1 MRENDFTPNITNIY
15 IKLQDKTIKDKC
27 MIQSVNK
34 YHIYEILS
42 SDGNFYYTIPKYQR
56 EYTWSYREWE
66 ALYDDISENNDEYF
80 IGSIICIPLGDAI
93 NPYLEVI
100 DGQQRLTTISLFL
113 TAIYTCLKEHRDDLC
128 DDDEDVLP
136 SLRKS
141 LKSKNSPNEMKLV
154 PQIQNFN
161 KDDFDHLMNETGLRK
176 ASAPKHPYYPMRKIV
191 RCYTYFLKRIDKEME
206 GMEGSDAV
214 NFLLGKYNKVK
225 QAMLVKIEV
234 STHSDAYV
242 LFESLNNRGTPL
254 TAIDLMKNLIMARAE
269 SNNLTID
276 DCFNRWQMLL
286 GNLSD
291 DYGIQER
298 FFRQYYNAFK
308 HRLNEPFQ
316 SDNDRKKDPLGV
328 MATRSNLLNIF
339 ESLINKDLSSFLDDI
354 LCCGQ
359 IYSWLILQDSTETVY
374 RKALE
379 DLDHIQGAPSYLL
392 LMYLMRNKKEL
403 DITEEQINKLIRL
416 LAKYFVRRNITDYP
430 NTRDLTRIFMDIISK
445 IEESNSVSND
455 VMALIVDV
463 LSIPTNCASDEQF
476 RRSLEGDVYKDNVGA
491 TRYILCKLA
500 ELAMTQETWTDLW
513 RRTDKKVFVWT
524 IEHIFPEGENIP
536 QCWVDMI
543 AGGDRQLANKHLEEY
558 THKIGNLTITG
569 YNSTLGNK
577 SFKEKRDRKSKD
589 GQRFIGYKNGL
600 EINREIAMKD
610 EWTIEDIKTR
620 TTALVNE
627 LMKVY
632 EFPGE

>member
-1 MRENDFTPNITNIY
+1 
-15 IKLQDKTIKDKC
+15 

-42 SDGNFYYTIPKYQR
+42 ADGNFYYTIPKYQR

-113 TAIYTCLKEHRDDLC
+113 TAIYTRLKEHREDLSE
-128 DDDEDVLP
+128 DDDDVLP

-176 ASAPKHPYYPMRKIV
+176 ASAPKHPYYPMRKIA
-191 RCYTYFLKRIDKEME
+191 RCFTYFLKRIDKEME
-206 GMEGSDAV
+206 GMDGNNAV

-269 SNNLTID
+269 SNNFTID

-316 SDNDRKKDPLGV
+316 SDNDRKKDPLGI

-359 IYSWLILQDSTETVY
+359 IYSWLILQDSTEMTY

-379 DLDHIQGAPSYLL
+379 ELDHIQGAPSYLL
-392 LMYLMRNKKEL
+392 LMYLMRNKEEL
-403 DITEEQINKLIRL
+403 NVTEEQINQLIRL

-445 IEESNSVSND
+445 IEESRSVGND
-455 VMALIVDV
+455 VMSLIVDV
-463 LSIPTNCASDEQF
+463 LSTPTNCASDEQF

-500 ELAMTQETWTDLW
+500 ESAMTQETWTDLW

-524 IEHIFPEGENIP
+524 IEHIFPEGKNIP

-543 AGGDRQLANKHLEEY
+543 AGGDRQLANKYLEEY
-558 THKIGNLTITG
+558 THKIGNLTVTG

-577 SFKEKRDRKSKD
+577 SFEEKRDRKSKD

-600 EINREIAMKD
+600 EINREIATKD
-610 EWTIEDIKTR
+610 EWTIEDIKSR
-620 TTALVNE
+620 TTALVDE

>member
-1 MRENDFTPNITNIY
+1 
-15 IKLQDKTIKDKC
+15 
-27 MIQSVNK
+27 MIQNVNK

-80 IGSIICIPLGDAI
+80 IGSIICIPLGDTI
-93 NPYLEVI
+93 KPFLEVI
-100 DGQQRLTTISLFL
+100 DGQQRLTTISLLL
-113 TAIYTCLKEHRDDLC
+113 TAIYTRLKERKEYLSE
-128 DDDEDVLP
+128 DDEDVLP

-154 PQIQNFN
+154 PQVQNFN
-161 KDDFDHLMNETGLRK
+161 KDDFDHLMNEVGLRK
-176 ASAPKHPYYPMRKIV
+176 ASAPKHPYYPTRKIM
-191 RCYTYFLKRIDKEME
+191 RCYNYFLKRIDKEME
-206 GMEGSDAV
+206 NLDVENAV
-214 NFLLGKYNKVK
+214 EFLLGKFGKVK
-225 QAMLVKIEV
+225 QAMVVKIEV

-276 DCFNRWQMLL
+276 DCFNRWQILL
-286 GNLSD
+286 GSLSD

-316 SDNDRKKDPLGV
+316 NDKDRKKDPLGV
-328 MATRSNLLNIF
+328 VATRSNLLNIF
-339 ESLINKDLSSFLDDI
+339 ESLINKDLPSFLDDI
-354 LCCGQ
+354 LRCGQ
-359 IYSWLILQDSTETVY
+359 IYSWLILQDATEMTY
-374 RKALE
+374 RKNLE

-392 LMYLMRNKKEL
+392 LMYLMRNKDEL
-403 DITEEQINKLIRL
+403 VISEEQINQLIHL
-416 LAKYFVRRNITDYP
+416 LTKYFVRRNITDYP

-445 IEESNSVSND
+445 IEELKPNGEE
-455 VMALIVDV
+455 VMQLIIEV
-463 LSIPTNCASDEQF
+463 LSSPTNCASNEQF
-476 RRSLEGDVYKDNVGA
+476 RRSLEGDVYKENVGA

-500 ELAMTQETWTDLW
+500 ESAMTQETWTDLW
-513 RRTDKKVFVWT
+513 RRTDKKVFIWT

-536 QCWVDMI
+536 QCWVEMI
-543 AGGDRQLANKHLEEY
+543 AGGDRSLANKYLEEY

-577 SFKEKRDRKSKD
+577 SFEEKRDRKSKD

-600 EINREIAMKD
+600 DINLEIASKNA
-610 EWTIEDIKTR
+610 WTIEDIKAR
-620 TTALVNE
+620 TDKLVNALIE
-627 LMKVY
+627 MFK
-632 EFPGE
+632 FPG

>member
-1 MRENDFTPNITNIY
+1 
-15 IKLQDKTIKDKC
+15 

-113 TAIYTCLKEHRDDLC
+113 TAIYTRLKEHRESLSE
-128 DDDEDVLP
+128 DDEDVLP

-176 ASAPKHPYYPMRKIV
+176 ASAPKHPYYPMRKIA
-191 RCYTYFLKRIDKEME
+191 RCFTYFLKRIDKEME
-206 GMEGSDAV
+206 GMDGNNAV

-339 ESLINKDLSSFLDDI
+339 ESLINKNLSSFLEDI

-359 IYSWLILQDSTETVY
+359 IYSWLILQDSTEMTY

-403 DITEEQINKLIRL
+403 YVTEEQINQLIRL

-445 IEESNSVSND
+445 IEESHSVGND
-455 VMALIVDV
+455 VMSLIVDV
-463 LSIPTNCASDEQF
+463 LSTPTNCASDEQF

-500 ELAMTQETWTDLW
+500 ESAMTQETWTDLW

-543 AGGDRQLANKHLEEY
+543 AGGDRQLANKYLEEY
-558 THKIGNLTITG
+558 THKIGNLTVTG

-577 SFKEKRDRKSKD
+577 SFEEKRDRKSKD

-600 EINREIAMKD
+600 EINREIATKD
-610 EWTIEDIKTR
+610 KWTIEDIKTR
-620 TTALVNE
+620 TTALVDE

>member
-1 MRENDFTPNITNIY
+1 
-15 IKLQDKTIKDKC
+15 

-80 IGSIICIPLGDAI
+80 IGSIICILLGDAI
-93 NPYLEVI
+93 NPFLEVI

-113 TAIYTCLKEHRDDLC
+113 TAIYTRLKERKNYLSE
-128 DDDEDVLP
+128 DDEDVLP
-136 SLRKS
+136 SIRKS

-154 PQIQNFN
+154 PQVQNYN
-161 KDDFDHLMNETGLRK
+161 KDDFDFLMNTVGLRT
-176 ASAPKHPYYPMRKIV
+176 ATAPKHPYYAMRKIA
-191 RCYTYFLKRIDKEME
+191 RCYNYFLNRIDKEME
-206 GMEGSDAV
+206 NMVGSDSV
-214 NFLLGKYNKVK
+214 DFLLGKFNKVK

-234 STHSDAYV
+234 SSHSDAYV

-276 DCFNRWQMLL
+276 DCFNRWQLLL

-328 MATRSNLLNIF
+328 VATRSNLLNIF
-339 ESLINKDLSSFLDDI
+339 ESLINKNLPSFLEDI
-354 LCCGQ
+354 LRCGQ
-359 IYSWLILQDSTETVY
+359 IYSWLILQDAETPY
-374 RKALE
+374 HKALE

-392 LMYLMRNKKEL
+392 LMYLMRTQL
-403 DITEEQINKLIRL
+403 ALAITQEQINNLIYL

-445 IEESNSVSND
+445 IEESHSTGDD
-455 VMALIVDV
+455 VINLIIET
-463 LSIPTNCASDEQF
+463 LSAPSNCASDEQF
-476 RRSLEGDVYKDNVGA
+476 KRSLEGDVYKDNVGA

-500 ELAMTQETWTDLW
+500 ESAMTQETWTDLW

-543 AGGDRQLANKHLEEY
+543 ASGDRDLAKKYLEEY

-577 SFKEKRDRKSKD
+577 SFEEKRDRKSKD

-600 EINREIAMKD
+600 DINREIANK
-610 EWTIEDIKTR
+610 ESWSIEDIKAR
-620 TTALVNE
+620 TASLVDN
-627 LMKVY
+627 LMAVY
-632 EFPGE
+632 KFPE

>member
-1 MRENDFTPNITNIY
+1 
-15 IKLQDKTIKDKC
+15 

-42 SDGNFYYTIPKYQR
+42 SDGSFYYTIPKYQR

-66 ALYDDISENNDEYF
+66 AFYDDISENNDEYF

-113 TAIYTCLKEHRDDLC
+113 TAIYTRLKERKEDLC
-128 DDDEDVLP
+128 EDDEDVLP
-136 SLRKS
+136 SMRKS

-154 PQIQNFN
+154 PQVQNYN
-161 KDDFDHLMNETGLRK
+161 KDDFDFLMNVVGLRT
-176 ASAPKHPYYPMRKIV
+176 ATAPKHPYYAMRKIA
-191 RCYTYFLKRIDKEME
+191 RCYNYFLNRIDKEMDN
-206 GMEGSDAV
+206 MEGCDAV
-214 NFLLGKYNKVK
+214 NFLLGKFNKVK

-234 STHSDAYV
+234 SSHSDAYV

-269 SNNLTID
+269 SNNLTIE
-276 DCFNRWQMLL
+276 DCFNRWQLL
-286 GNLSD
+286 LSNLSD

-328 MATRSNLLNIF
+328 VATRSNLLNIF
-339 ESLINKDLSSFLDDI
+339 EGLINKNLPLFLEDI
-354 LCCGQ
+354 LQCGQ
-359 IYSWLILQDSTETVY
+359 IYSWLILQDTETPY
-374 RKALE
+374 HKALE

-392 LMYLMRNKKEL
+392 LMYLIRNQSAL
-403 DITEEQINKLIRL
+403 TITEEQINNLIRL

-430 NTRDLTRIFMDIISK
+430 NTRDLTRIFMDVISK
-445 IEESNSVSND
+445 IEEARATDND
-455 VMALIVDV
+455 VLNIIIDT
-463 LSIPTNCASDEQF
+463 LSSPSNCASDEQF
-476 RRSLEGDVYKDNVGA
+476 KRSLEGDVYKDNVGA

-500 ELAMTQETWTDLW
+500 ESTMTQETWTDLW

-524 IEHIFPEGENIP
+524 IEHVFPEGENIP

-543 AGGDRQLANKHLEEY
+543 ANGDRDLAQRYLEEY

-577 SFKEKRDRKSKD
+577 SFEEKRDRKSKD

-600 EINREIAMKD
+600 EINREIATKD
-610 EWTIEDIKTR
+610 VWTVDDIKTR
-620 TTALVNE
+620 TSVLVDK
-627 LMKVY
+627 LMEVY
-632 EFPGE
+632 KFPCQ

>member
-1 MRENDFTPNITNIY
+1 
-15 IKLQDKTIKDKC
+15 

-113 TAIYTCLKEHRDDLC
+113 TAIYTRLKERKSELSE
-128 DDDEDVLP
+128 DDEDVLP
-136 SLRKS
+136 SMRKS

-154 PQIQNFN
+154 PQVQNYN
-161 KDDFDHLMNETGLRK
+161 KDDFDFLMNAVGLRT
-176 ASAPKHPYYPMRKIV
+176 ATAPKHPYYAMRKIA
-191 RCYTYFLKRIDKEME
+191 RCYNYFLNRIDMEME
-206 GMEGSDAV
+206 NMDGCNAV
-214 NFLLGKYNKVK
+214 NFLLGKFNKVK

-234 STHSDAYV
+234 SSHSDAYV

-276 DCFNRWQMLL
+276 DCFNRWQLL
-286 GNLSD
+286 LSNLSD

-328 MATRSNLLNIF
+328 VATRSNLLNIF
-339 ESLINKDLSSFLDDI
+339 ESLINKNLPLFLEDI
-354 LCCGQ
+354 LRCGQ
-359 IYSWLILQDSTETVY
+359 IYSWLILQDAETPY
-374 RKALE
+374 HKALE

-392 LMYLMRNKKEL
+392 LMYLMRNQFAL
-403 DITEEQINKLIRL
+403 AISEEQINNLIRL

-445 IEESNSVSND
+445 IEEAHATGND
-455 VMALIVDV
+455 ALNIIIDT
-463 LSIPTNCASDEQF
+463 LSSPSNCASDEQF
-476 RRSLEGDVYKDNVGA
+476 KRSLEGDVYKDNVGA

-500 ELAMTQETWTDLW
+500 ESTMTQETWTDLW

-543 AGGDRQLANKHLEEY
+543 AGGDRDLAKKYLEEY

-577 SFKEKRDRKSKD
+577 SFEEKRDRKSKD

-600 EINREIAMKD
+600 EINREIANK
-610 EWTIEDIKTR
+610 ESWSIEDIKAR
-620 TTALVNE
+620 TAALVGI
-627 LMKVY
+627 LMAVY
-632 EFPGE
+632 KFPEQ

>member
-1 MRENDFTPNITNIY
+1 
-15 IKLQDKTIKDKC
+15 

-42 SDGNFYYTIPKYQR
+42 ADGNFYYTIPKYQR
-56 EYTWSYREWE
+56 EYTWSSREWE

-113 TAIYTCLKEHRDDLC
+113 TAIYTHLKEHKDEMSEE
-128 DDDEDVLP
+128 DEDILP
-136 SLRKS
+136 SLKKS

-154 PQIQNFN
+154 PQVQNHN
-161 KDDFDHLMNETGLRK
+161 LDDFNHLMNGLELRK
-176 ASAPKHPYYPMRKIV
+176 ASASKHSYYGQRKIA
-191 RCYTYFLKRIDKEME
+191 RCYNYFWKRIDKEIE
-206 GMEGSDAV
+206 SLNDASV
-214 NFLLGKYNKVK
+214 VGFLLGKYNKVK

-234 STHSDAYV
+234 SSHSDAYV

-254 TAIDLMKNLIMARAE
+254 TAIDLMKNLIMAKAE
-269 SNNLTID
+269 ENKLTID
-276 DCFNRWQMLL
+276 DCFNRWQTLL
-286 GNLSD
+286 GNLSE
-291 DYGIQER
+291 DYSIQER

-308 HRLNEPFQ
+308 HRLNKPFQ
-316 SDNDRKKDPLGV
+316 SDADRKKDPLGV
-328 MATRSNLLNIF
+328 VATRSNLLNIF
-339 ESLINKDLSSFLDDI
+339 ESLINKDLPSFLDDI
-354 LCCGQ
+354 LQCGQ
-359 IYSWLILQDSTETVY
+359 IYSWLILQDTIENPY

-392 LMYLMRNKKEL
+392 LMYLIRNKEGLKVS
-403 DITEEQINKLIRL
+403 EEQINLTIRL

-445 IEESNSVSND
+445 LEEAQATGSKVVS
-455 VMALIVDV
+455 IIIGI
-463 LSIPTNCASDEQF
+463 LSTATNCASDEQF

-500 ELAMTQETWTDLW
+500 EAAMTQETWTDLW
-513 RRTDKKVFVWT
+513 HRTDKKVFVWT
-524 IEHIFPEGENIP
+524 IEHIFPEGQNIP
-536 QCWVDMI
+536 DSWVNMI
-543 AGGDRQLANKHLEEY
+543 ADGDKELAKQYLEKY

-577 SFKEKRDRKSKD
+577 SFEEKRDRKSKD

-600 EINREIAMKD
+600 EINREIATMDK
-610 EWTIEDIKTR
+610 WTVDDIKTR
-620 TTALVNE
+620 TATLVDE

>member
-1 MRENDFTPNITNIY
+1 
-15 IKLQDKTIKDKC
+15 

-93 NPYLEVI
+93 KPFMEVI
-100 DGQQRLTTISLFL
+100 DGQQRLTTISIFL
-113 TAIYTCLKEHRDDLC
+113 TAIYTRLKAHKDDLSE
-128 DDDEDVLP
+128 DDEDVLP

-154 PQIQNFN
+154 PQVQNYN
-161 KDDFDHLMNETGLRK
+161 RDDYDHLMYDVGLRR
-176 ASAPKHPYYPMRKIV
+176 ATAPKHPYYAMRKIM
-191 RCYTYFLKRIDKEME
+191 RCYNYFLNRIDEEMA
-206 GMEGSDAV
+206 GMTTGDTID
-214 NFLLGKYNKVK
+214 FLLGKYNKVK

-269 SNNLTID
+269 INHLTVD
-276 DCFNRWQMLL
+276 DCFNRWQILL

-291 DYGIQER
+291 DYGLQER
-298 FFRQYYNAFK
+298 FFRHYYNAFK
-308 HRLNEPFQ
+308 HRLNKPFQ
-316 SDNDRKKDPLGV
+316 HGNDRKKDPLGTI
-328 MATRSNLLNIF
+328 ATRSNLLNIF
-339 ESLINKDLSSFLDDI
+339 ESLINKNLPMFLDDI
-354 LCCGQ
+354 LECGR
-359 IYSWLILQDSTETVY
+359 IYSWLILQDSQENPY

-392 LMYLMRNKKEL
+392 LMYLMRNMTVLGLNEG
-403 DITEEQINKLIRL
+403 QINELIL
-416 LAKYFVRRNITDYP
+416 LLTKYFVRRNLTDYP

-445 IEESNSVSND
+445 IEEGEPKGDD
-455 VMALIVDV
+455 VIKLIVET
-463 LSIPTNCASDEQF
+463 LSTPENCASDERF
-476 RRSLEGDVYKDNVGA
+476 KKSLEGNVYKDNVGA

-500 ELAMTQETWTDLW
+500 ELSMTHETWTDLW
-513 RRTDKKVFVWT
+513 ARTDKNVFIWT

-543 AGGDRQLANKHLEEY
+543 AGGDSEKAKAYLEEY

-577 SFKEKRDRKSKD
+577 SFEEKRDRKSKD

-600 EINREIAMKD
+600 DINKEIAEKD
-610 EWTIEDIKTR
+610 SWTIDDIKNR
-620 TTALVNE
+620 TTALVNKMME
-627 LMKVY
+627 LY
-632 EFPGE
+632 RFPG

>member
-1 MRENDFTPNITNIY
+1 
-15 IKLQDKTIKDKC
+15 

-34 YHIYEILS
+34 YHIYEIFS

-56 EYTWSYREWE
+56 EYTWSCREWE

-80 IGSIICIPLGDAI
+80 IGSIICIPLGDTI

-100 DGQQRLTTISLFL
+100 DGQQRLTTISIFL
-113 TAIYTCLKEHRDDLC
+113 TAIYTRLKDHVDYLSEDDG
-128 DDDEDVLP
+128 DVLP

-154 PQIQNFN
+154 PQVQNFN
-161 KDDFDHLMNETGLRK
+161 KDDYDYLLNEVGLRK
-176 ASAPKHPYYPMRKIV
+176 ATAPKHAYYSMRKIA
-191 RCYTYFLKRIDKEME
+191 RCYTYYLKRLNKEME
-206 GMEGSDAV
+206 GMDGDSAV

-298 FFRQYYNAFK
+298 FFRHYYNAFK

-328 MATRSNLLNIF
+328 VATRSNLLNIF
-339 ESLINKDLSSFLDDI
+339 ENLINKDLPSFLDDI
-354 LCCGQ
+354 LHCGQ
-359 IYSWLILQDSTETVY
+359 IYSWLILQDSTETTY

-403 DITEEQINKLIRL
+403 AITENHINQLIRL

-445 IEESNSVSND
+445 IEELDSVGND
-455 VMALIVDV
+455 VMTLIVDM
-463 LSIPTNCASDEQF
+463 LSTPSNCASDEQF

-500 ELAMTQETWTDLW
+500 ESAMTQETWTDLW
-513 RRTDKKVFVWT
+513 KRTDKKVFVWT

-543 AGGDRQLANKHLEEY
+543 ANGNKSLAQKYLEEY

-577 SFKEKRDRKSKD
+577 SFEEKRDRKSKD
-589 GQRFIGYKNGL
+589 GKRFIGYKNGL
-600 EINREIAMKD
+600 EINHEIATKEM
-610 EWTIEDIKTR
+610 WTIEDIKTR
-620 TTALVNE
+620 TTDLVNKLIE
-627 LMKVY
+627 IY
-632 EFPGE
+632 EFPGK

>member
-1 MRENDFTPNITNIY
+1 
-15 IKLQDKTIKDKC
+15 

-113 TAIYTCLKEHRDDLC
+113 TAIYTRLKEHREDLSE
-128 DDDEDVLP
+128 DDEDVLP

-161 KDDFDHLMNETGLRK
+161 KDDFDHLMNDTGLRK
-176 ASAPKHPYYPMRKIV
+176 ASAPKHPYYPMRKIA

-206 GMEGSDAV
+206 GVDGSDAV

-316 SDNDRKKDPLGV
+316 SDNDRKKDPLGI

-339 ESLINKDLSSFLDDI
+339 ESLINKDLSLFLDDI

-403 DITEEQINKLIRL
+403 AITEEQINKLIRL

-430 NTRDLTRIFMDIISK
+430 NTRDLTHIFMEIISK
-445 IEESNSVSND
+445 IEESNTVGNA

-463 LSIPTNCASDEQF
+463 LSTPTNCASNDQF

-500 ELAMTQETWTDLW
+500 ESAMTQETWTDLW

-543 AGGDRQLANKHLEEY
+543 AGGDRQLANKYLEEY

-577 SFKEKRDRKSKD
+577 SFNEKRDRKSKD

-600 EINREIAMKD
+600 EINREIATKD
-610 EWTIEDIKTR
+610 EWKIEDIKTR
-620 TTALVNE
+620 TTALVDE

>member
-1 MRENDFTPNITNIY
+1 
-15 IKLQDKTIKDKC
+15 
-27 MIQSVNK
+27 MIQNVNK

-42 SDGNFYYTIPKYQR
+42 ADGNFYYTIPKYQR
-56 EYTWSYREWE
+56 EYTWGYQQWE

-80 IGSIICIPLGDAI
+80 IGSIICIPLGDTI
-93 NPYLEVI
+93 KPYLEVI

-113 TAIYTCLKEHRDDLC
+113 TAIYTRLKEHKDDLSE
-128 DDDEDVLP
+128 DDEDVLP

-154 PQIQNFN
+154 PQVQNFN
-161 KDDFDHLMNETGLRK
+161 KDDFDHLMNEVGLRK
-176 ASAPKHPYYPMRKIV
+176 ASAPKHPYYPTRKIM
-191 RCYTYFLKRIDKEME
+191 RCYYYFLKRLDKEME
-206 GMEGSDAV
+206 GMSTEDIIS
-214 NFLLGKYNKVK
+214 FLLGKYNKVK

-234 STHSDAYV
+234 SSHSDAYV

-286 GNLSD
+286 SNLSD

-316 SDNDRKKDPLGV
+316 TDNDRKKDPLGTV
-328 MATRSNLLNIF
+328 ATRSNLLNIF
-339 ESLINKDLSSFLDDI
+339 ESLINKDLPAFLDDI
-354 LCCGQ
+354 LLCGQ
-359 IYSWLILQDSTETVY
+359 IYSWLILQDSTETIY

-379 DLDHIQGAPSYLL
+379 ELDHIQGAPSYLL
-392 LMYLMRNKKEL
+392 LMYLMKNKDGL
-403 DITEEQINKLIRL
+403 GITEQDINQLIDL
-416 LAKYFVRRNITDYP
+416 LSKYFVRRNITDYP

-445 IEESNSVSND
+445 IEDSKPAGQDVVS
-455 VMALIVDV
+455 LIVEV
-463 LSIPTNCASDEQF
+463 LSMPTNCASDEQF
-476 RRSLEGDVYKDNVGA
+476 KRSLEGDVYKDNVGA

-500 ELAMTQETWTDLW
+500 ESTMTQETWTDLW

-524 IEHIFPEGENIP
+524 IEHIFPEGDNIP

-543 AGGDRQLANKHLEEY
+543 AGGDRELAKKYLEEY

-577 SFKEKRDRKSKD
+577 SFEEKRDRRSKD

-600 EINREIAMKD
+600 EINREIAEK
-610 EWTIEDIKTR
+610 ETWSIEDIKAR
-620 TTALVNE
+620 TSSLVAQLLE
-627 LMKVY
+627 MFK
-632 EFPGE
+632 FPGL

>member
-1 MRENDFTPNITNIY
+1 
-15 IKLQDKTIKDKC
+15 

-42 SDGNFYYTIPKYQR
+42 ADGNFYYTIPKYQR

-113 TAIYTCLKEHRDDLC
+113 TAIYTCLKEHREDLSE
-128 DDDEDVLP
+128 DDEDVLP

-176 ASAPKHPYYPMRKIV
+176 ASAPKHPYYPMRKIA
-191 RCYTYFLKRIDKEME
+191 RCFTYFLKRIDKEIE
-206 GMEGSDAV
+206 GMDGNNAV

-359 IYSWLILQDSTETVY
+359 IYSWLILQDSTEMTY

-392 LMYLMRNKKEL
+392 LMYLMR
-403 DITEEQINKLIRL
+403 T
-416 LAKYFVRRNITDYP
+416 FPSGVW
-430 NTRDLTRIFMDIISK
+430 
-445 IEESNSVSND
+445 IEF
-455 VMALIVDV
+455 
-463 LSIPTNCASDEQF
+463 C
-476 RRSLEGDVYKDNVGA
+476 EG
-491 TRYILCKLA
+491 
-500 ELAMTQETWTDLW
+500 
-513 RRTDKKVFVWT
+513 
-524 IEHIFPEGENIP
+524 
-536 QCWVDMI
+536 
-543 AGGDRQLANKHLEEY
+543 
-558 THKIGNLTITG
+558 
-569 YNSTLGNK
+569 
-577 SFKEKRDRKSKD
+577 
-589 GQRFIGYKNGL
+589 
-600 EINREIAMKD
+600 
-610 EWTIEDIKTR
+610 
-620 TTALVNE
+620 
-627 LMKVY
+627 LMK
-632 EFPGE
+632 

>member
-1 MRENDFTPNITNIY
+1 
-15 IKLQDKTIKDKC
+15 

-113 TAIYTCLKEHRDDLC
+113 TAIYTRLKERKNELSE
-128 DDDEDVLP
+128 DDEDVLP
-136 SLRKS
+136 SMRKS

-154 PQIQNFN
+154 PQVQNYN
-161 KDDFDHLMNETGLRK
+161 KDDFDFLMNAVGLRT
-176 ASAPKHPYYPMRKIV
+176 ATAPKHPYYAMRKIA
-191 RCYTYFLKRIDKEME
+191 RCYNYFLNRIDKEME
-206 GMEGSDAV
+206 NMEGSDAV
-214 NFLLGKYNKVK
+214 DFLLGKFNKVK
-225 QAMLVKIEV
+225 QSMLVKIEV
-234 STHSDAYV
+234 SSHSDAYV

-276 DCFNRWQMLL
+276 DCFNRWQLLL

-328 MATRSNLLNIF
+328 VATRSNLLNIF
-339 ESLINKDLSSFLDDI
+339 ESLINKNLLLFLEDI
-354 LCCGQ
+354 LRCGQ
-359 IYSWLILQDSTETVY
+359 IYSWLILQDAETPY
-374 RKALE
+374 HKALE

-392 LMYLMRNKKEL
+392 LMYLMRNQFAL
-403 DITEEQINKLIRL
+403 AITEEQINNLIRL

-445 IEESNSVSND
+445 IEEAHATGNG
-455 VMALIVDV
+455 ALNIIIET
-463 LSIPTNCASDEQF
+463 LSSPSNCASDEQF
-476 RRSLEGDVYKDNVGA
+476 KRSLEGDVYKDNVGA

-500 ELAMTQETWTDLW
+500 ESAMTQETWTDLW

-543 AGGDRQLANKHLEEY
+543 AGGDRDLAKKYLEEY

-577 SFKEKRDRKSKD
+577 SFEEKRDRKSKD

-600 EINREIAMKD
+600 DINREIANK
-610 EWTIEDIKTR
+610 ESWLVEDIKAR
-620 TTALVNE
+620 TAALVE
-627 LMKVY
+627 TLMAVY
-632 EFPGE
+632 KFPE

>member
-1 MRENDFTPNITNIY
+1 
-15 IKLQDKTIKDKC
+15 

-42 SDGNFYYTIPKYQR
+42 ADGNFYYTIPKYQR
-56 EYTWSYREWE
+56 EYTWSYHEWE

-113 TAIYTCLKEHRDDLC
+113 TAIYTRLKEHREDLSE
-128 DDDEDVLP
+128 DDEDVLP

-176 ASAPKHPYYPMRKIV
+176 ASAPKHPYYPMRKIA
-191 RCYTYFLKRIDKEME
+191 RCFTYFLKRIDKEME
-206 GMEGSDAV
+206 GMDGNNAV

-316 SDNDRKKDPLGV
+316 SDNDRKKDPLGI

-339 ESLINKDLSSFLDDI
+339 ESLINKDLPSFLDDI

-359 IYSWLILQDSTETVY
+359 IYSWLILQDSTEMTY

-392 LMYLMRNKKEL
+392 LMYLMRNKEEL
-403 DITEEQINKLIRL
+403 NVTEEQINQLIRL

-445 IEESNSVSND
+445 IEESRSVGND
-455 VMALIVDV
+455 VMSLIVDV
-463 LSIPTNCASDEQF
+463 LSTPTNCASDEQF

-500 ELAMTQETWTDLW
+500 ESAMTQETWTDLW

-543 AGGDRQLANKHLEEY
+543 AGGDRQLANKYLEEY
-558 THKIGNLTITG
+558 THKIGNLTVTG

-577 SFKEKRDRKSKD
+577 SFEEKRDRKSKD

-600 EINREIAMKD
+600 EINREIATKD
-610 EWTIEDIKTR
+610 EWTIDDIKSR
-620 TTALVNE
+620 TTALVDE

>member
-1 MRENDFTPNITNIY
+1 
-15 IKLQDKTIKDKC
+15 

-42 SDGNFYYTIPKYQR
+42 PEGNFYYTIPKYQR
-56 EYTWSYREWE
+56 EYTWGTREWE
-66 ALYDDISENNDEYF
+66 ALYDDISENNEEYF

-100 DGQQRLTTISLFL
+100 DGQQRLTTISLLL
-113 TAIYTCLKEHRDDLC
+113 TAIFSRLKSYKDELSE
-128 DDDEDVLP
+128 DDEDVLP

-154 PQIQNFN
+154 PQVQNYN
-161 KDDFDHLMNETGLRK
+161 KHDFDFLMNEVGLRK
-176 ASAPKHPYYPMRKIV
+176 ASAQKYPYYPMRKIA
-191 RCYTYFLKRIDKEME
+191 RCYSYFIKRIDEEIE
-206 GMEGSDAV
+206 GKNADEV
-214 NFLLGKYNKVK
+214 VKILLDKYNLVK

-234 STHSDAYV
+234 SSHSDAYV

-269 SNNLTID
+269 SNHMTID

-286 GNLSD
+286 ANLSD
-291 DYGIQER
+291 DYSIQER

-308 HRLNEPFQ
+308 RRLNEPFQ
-316 SDNDRKKDPLGV
+316 SESERKKDPLGV
-328 MATRSNLLNIF
+328 VATRSNLLNIY
-339 ESLINKDLSSFLDDI
+339 ENLINKNLLVFFDDI
-354 LCCGQ
+354 LRCGQ
-359 IYSWLILQDSTETVY
+359 IYSWLILQETETSY

-392 LMYLMRNKKEL
+392 LMYLMRNQSALEL
-403 DITEEQINKLIRL
+403 DEEQINKLICL

-430 NTRDLTRIFMDIISK
+430 NTRDLTRMFMDIICK
-445 IEESNSVSND
+445 IED
-455 VMALIVDV
+455 VGVKGKDAIKLIIEM
-463 LSIPTNCASDEQF
+463 LSAPSNCASDEQF
-476 RRSLEGDVYKDNVGA
+476 KRSLEGDIYKENVGA

-500 ELAMTQETWTDLW
+500 EISMTQEKWTDLW
-513 RRTDKKVFVWT
+513 QRTDKKVFVWT

-543 AGGDRQLANKHLEEY
+543 ANGDKELAKKYLEEY
-558 THKIGNLTITG
+558 THKLGNLTITG

-577 SFKEKRDRKSKD
+577 SFLEKRDRRSKD
-589 GQRFIGYKNGL
+589 GMRLIGYKNGL
-600 EINREIAMKD
+600 EINAEIASKD
-610 EWTIEDIKTR
+610 AWTIDDIKER
-620 TTALVNE
+620 TIRMVTE
-627 LMKVY
+627 LMKIY
-632 EFPGE
+632 KFPGE

>member
-1 MRENDFTPNITNIY
+1 
-15 IKLQDKTIKDKC
+15 

-42 SDGNFYYTIPKYQR
+42 PEGNFYYTIPKYQR
-56 EYTWSYREWE
+56 EYTWGTREWE
-66 ALYDDISENNDEYF
+66 ALYDDISENNEEYF

-100 DGQQRLTTISLFL
+100 DGQQRLTTISLLL
-113 TAIYTCLKEHRDDLC
+113 TAIFSRLKSYKDELSE
-128 DDDEDVLP
+128 DDEDVLP

-154 PQIQNFN
+154 PQVQNFN
-161 KDDFDHLMNETGLRK
+161 KHDFDFLMNEVGLRK
-176 ASAPKHPYYPMRKIV
+176 ASAQKYPYYPMRKIA
-191 RCYTYFLKRIDKEME
+191 RCYSYFIKRIDEEIE
-206 GMEGSDAV
+206 GKNADEV
-214 NFLLGKYNKVK
+214 VKILLDKYNLVK

-234 STHSDAYV
+234 SSHSDAYV

-269 SNNLTID
+269 SNHMTID

-286 GNLSD
+286 ANLSD
-291 DYGIQER
+291 DYSIQER

-308 HRLNEPFQ
+308 RRLNEPFQ
-316 SDNDRKKDPLGV
+316 SESERKKEPLGV
-328 MATRSNLLNIF
+328 VATRSNLLNIY
-339 ESLINKDLSSFLDDI
+339 ENLINKNLLVFFDDI
-354 LCCGQ
+354 LRCGQ
-359 IYSWLILQDSTETVY
+359 IYSWLILQETETSY

-392 LMYLMRNKKEL
+392 LMYLMRNQSALEL
-403 DITEEQINKLIRL
+403 DEEQINKLICS

-430 NTRDLTRIFMDIISK
+430 NTRDLTRMFMDIICK
-445 IEESNSVSND
+445 IED
-455 VMALIVDV
+455 VGVKGKDAIKLIIEM
-463 LSIPTNCASDEQF
+463 LSAPSNCASDEQF
-476 RRSLEGDVYKDNVGA
+476 KRSLEGDIYKENVGA

-500 ELAMTQETWTDLW
+500 EISMTQEKWTDLW
-513 RRTDKKVFVWT
+513 QRTDKKVFVWT

-543 AGGDRQLANKHLEEY
+543 ANGDKELAKKYLEEY
-558 THKIGNLTITG
+558 THKLGNLTITG

-577 SFKEKRDRKSKD
+577 SFLEKRDRRSKD
-589 GQRFIGYKNGL
+589 GMRLIGYKNGL
-600 EINREIAMKD
+600 EINAEIASKD
-610 EWTIEDIKTR
+610 AWTIDDIKER
-620 TTALVNE
+620 TIRMVTE
-627 LMKVY
+627 LMKIY
-632 EFPGE
+632 KFPGE

>member
-1 MRENDFTPNITNIY
+1 M
-15 IKLQDKTIKDKC
+15 
-27 MIQSVNK
+27 
-34 YHIYEILS
+34 
-42 SDGNFYYTIPKYQR
+42 
-56 EYTWSYREWE
+56 
-66 ALYDDISENNDEYF
+66 
-80 IGSIICIPLGDAI
+80 GDAI

-113 TAIYTCLKEHRDDLC
+113 TAIYTRLKEHRESLSE
-128 DDDEDVLP
+128 DDEDVLP

-176 ASAPKHPYYPMRKIV
+176 ASAPKHPYYPMRKIA
-191 RCYTYFLKRIDKEME
+191 RCFTYFLKRIDKEME
-206 GMEGSDAV
+206 GMDGNNAV

-339 ESLINKDLSSFLDDI
+339 ESLINKNLSSFLEDI

-359 IYSWLILQDSTETVY
+359 IYSWLILQDSTEMTY

-403 DITEEQINKLIRL
+403 YVTEEQINQLIRL

-445 IEESNSVSND
+445 IEESHSVGND
-455 VMALIVDV
+455 VMSLIVDV
-463 LSIPTNCASDEQF
+463 LSTPTNCASDEQF

-500 ELAMTQETWTDLW
+500 ESAMTQETWTDLW

-543 AGGDRQLANKHLEEY
+543 AGGDRQLANKYLEEY
-558 THKIGNLTITG
+558 THKIGNLTVTG

-577 SFKEKRDRKSKD
+577 SFEEKRDRKSKD

-600 EINREIAMKD
+600 EINREIATKD
-610 EWTIEDIKTR
+610 KWTIEDIKTR
-620 TTALVNE
+620 TTALVDE

>member
-1 MRENDFTPNITNIY
+1 
-15 IKLQDKTIKDKC
+15 

-56 EYTWSYREWE
+56 EYTWSHREWE

-113 TAIYTCLKEHRDDLC
+113 TAIYTRLKEYKDDLSE
-128 DDDEDVLP
+128 DDEDVIP

-154 PQIQNFN
+154 PQVQNFN
-161 KDDFDHLMNETGLRK
+161 KDDFDYLLTEVGLRK
-176 ASAPKHPYYPMRKIV
+176 STVPKRAYYPMRKIA
-191 RCYTYFLKRIDKEME
+191 RCYTYFLKRLDKEMV
-206 GMEGSDAV
+206 GMNGHNAI

-298 FFRQYYNAFK
+298 FFRHYYNAFK

-316 SDNDRKKDPLGV
+316 STNDRKKDPLGV
-328 MATRSNLLNIF
+328 VATRSNLLNIF
-339 ESLINKDLSSFLDDI
+339 ESLINKDLPSFLDDI
-354 LCCGQ
+354 LLCGQ
-359 IYSWLILQDSTETVY
+359 IYSWLILQDSTETTY

-392 LMYLMRNKKEL
+392 LMYVMRNKKEL
-403 DITEEQINKLIRL
+403 TVTEDQINQLIRL

-445 IEESNSVSND
+445 IEGSNSVGSD
-455 VMALIVDV
+455 VMTLVVDI
-463 LSIPTNCASDEQF
+463 LSTPANCASDEQF
-476 RRSLEGDVYKDNVGA
+476 RRSLEGDI
-491 TRYILCKLA
+491 YI
-500 ELAMTQETWTDLW
+500 
-513 RRTDKKVFVWT
+513 
-524 IEHIFPEGENIP
+524 
-536 QCWVDMI
+536 
-543 AGGDRQLANKHLEEY
+543 
-558 THKIGNLTITG
+558 KI
-569 YNSTLGNK
+569 
-577 SFKEKRDRKSKD
+577 
-589 GQRFIGYKNGL
+589 
-600 EINREIAMKD
+600 M
-610 EWTIEDIKTR
+610 
-620 TTALVNE
+620 
-627 LMKVY
+627 
-632 EFPGE
+632 

>member
-1 MRENDFTPNITNIY
+1 
-15 IKLQDKTIKDKC
+15 

-42 SDGNFYYTIPKYQR
+42 ADGNFYYTIPKYQR

-113 TAIYTCLKEHRDDLC
+113 TAIYTRLKEHREDLSE
-128 DDDEDVLP
+128 DDEDVLP

-176 ASAPKHPYYPMRKIV
+176 ASAPKHPYYPMRKIA
-191 RCYTYFLKRIDKEME
+191 RCFTYFLKRIDKEIE
-206 GMEGSDAV
+206 GMDGNNAV

-339 ESLINKDLSSFLDDI
+339 ENLINKDLSTFLDDI

-359 IYSWLILQDSTETVY
+359 IYSWLILQDPTEMTY

-392 LMYLMRNKKEL
+392 LMYLMKNKEEL
-403 DITEEQINKLIRL
+403 NVTEEQINQLIRL

-430 NTRDLTRIFMDIISK
+430 NTRDLTRIFMDIICK
-445 IEESNSVSND
+445 IEESHSAGND
-455 VMALIVDV
+455 VMSLIVGV
-463 LSIPTNCASDEQF
+463 LSTPTNCASDEQF

-500 ELAMTQETWTDLW
+500 ESSMTQETWTDLW

-543 AGGDRQLANKHLEEY
+543 AGGDRQLANKYLEEY
-558 THKIGNLTITG
+558 THKIGNLTVTG

-577 SFKEKRDRKSKD
+577 SFEEKRDRKSKD

-600 EINREIAMKD
+600 EINREIATKD
-610 EWTIEDIKTR
+610 KWTIEDIKTR
-620 TTALVNE
+620 TTALVDE

>member
-1 MRENDFTPNITNIY
+1 
-15 IKLQDKTIKDKC
+15 

-34 YHIYEILS
+34 YHIYEIFS

-56 EYTWSYREWE
+56 EYTWSCREWE

-80 IGSIICIPLGDAI
+80 IGSIICIPLGDTI

-113 TAIYTCLKEHRDDLC
+113 TAIYTRLKDHVKYLSEDDG
-128 DDDEDVLP
+128 DVLP

-154 PQIQNFN
+154 PQVQNFN
-161 KDDFDHLMNETGLRK
+161 KDDYDYLLNEVGLRK
-176 ASAPKHPYYPMRKIV
+176 ATAPKHAYYSMRKIA
-191 RCYTYFLKRIDKEME
+191 RCYTYYLKRLNKEME
-206 GMEGSDAV
+206 GMDGDSAV

-298 FFRQYYNAFK
+298 FFRHYYNAFK

-328 MATRSNLLNIF
+328 VATRSNLLNIF
-339 ESLINKDLSSFLDDI
+339 ENLINKDLPSFLDDI
-354 LCCGQ
+354 LHCGQ
-359 IYSWLILQDSTETVY
+359 IYSWLILQDSTETTY

-403 DITEEQINKLIRL
+403 AITENHINQLIRL

-445 IEESNSVSND
+445 IEELDSVGND
-455 VMALIVDV
+455 VMTLIVDM
-463 LSIPTNCASDEQF
+463 LSTPSNCASDEQF

-500 ELAMTQETWTDLW
+500 ESAMTQETWTDLW
-513 RRTDKKVFVWT
+513 KRTDKKVFVWT

-543 AGGDRQLANKHLEEY
+543 ANGNKSLAQKYLEEY

-577 SFKEKRDRKSKD
+577 SFEEKRDRKSKD
-589 GQRFIGYKNGL
+589 GKRFIGYKNGL
-600 EINREIAMKD
+600 EINHEIATKEM
-610 EWTIEDIKTR
+610 WTIEDIKTR
-620 TTALVNE
+620 TTDLVNKLIE
-627 LMKVY
+627 IY
-632 EFPGE
+632 EFPGK